1 MPNDMSTEYY
11 GSCDEYFKDT
21 NFLRQVQKPDDFQQ
35 KLQTLKEKAPYVLAE
50 FKTAYVLYN
59 KNPEYPDYQQIFANA
74 QSNVDNISSQMF
86 TLLNDIQFNLYD
98 LNKKMLCLNTN
109 IEEEKNKNKIL
120 KKRNGIV
127 EEQNNAASELIYDYK
142 KHEAEARAII
152 EAPRWNALPDMY
164 KITLV
169 EVTYNGGGVRNFPNL
184 CSAMGIPP
192 KMGNTTYFWP
202 SVKVFKLESVNH
214 QRVKIEFN
222 RPDVPVRDQSFKS
235 IFF

>member
-21 NFLRQVQKPDDFQQ
+21 NFLRQLQKPDDFQQ

-86 TLLNDIQFNLYD
+86 TLLNDVQFNVDD

-142 KHEAEARAII
+142 NIYEEGYLRNWGLII
-152 EAPRWNALPDMY
+152 SIIIIGFAVKNMYSNINGDINTNVSSIGSNIYNNAKNIGDN
-164 KITLV
+164 V
-169 EVTYNGGGVRNFPNL
+169 YNNAKNIGDNVYNK
-184 CSAMGIPP
+184 A
-192 KMGNTTYFWP
+192 
-202 SVKVFKLESVNH
+202 VNIG
-214 QRVKIEFN
+214 K
-222 RPDVPVRDQSFKS
+222 
-235 IFF
+235 